1 MLTGLQYSK
10 ENLLFNMIYLF
21 MLQIF
26 PVLLLNIY
34 KITEIVV
41 LLILR
46 KVSRILVELAVHM
59 LKF

>member
-59 LKF
+59 LKI